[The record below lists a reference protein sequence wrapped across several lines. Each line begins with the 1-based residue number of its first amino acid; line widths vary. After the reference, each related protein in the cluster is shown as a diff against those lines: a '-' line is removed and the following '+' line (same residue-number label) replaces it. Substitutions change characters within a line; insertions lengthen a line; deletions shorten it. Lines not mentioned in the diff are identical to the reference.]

1 MKKISFLMALPLVMG
16 ATFTS
21 CVEDTQP
28 RLEQPTEFVLNTPMN
43 ADQTIVFRDDENYNN
58 LNSITF
64 TVSQPNY
71 GLGVTPTY
79 TVQLAKSQA
88 DFDAWDAAE
97 KTGDTD
103 TDNTI
108 VGADGLPLAYTLPT
122 QSTSAVIEIAGN
134 EFCDGMN
141 ALYGFDLD
149 NYNGETEPVSVRVH
163 AALQNAPYSEIWS
176 NTLNLNVSGYIPVTE
191 PGKLYLIGQP
201 TGWAI
206 DADQVYLEETG
217 IGTKLFTGKVYVG
230 AGEFQF
236 RFYSQ
241 LNDWDS
247 WSVGAADA
255 DSPVDISFTDGHYE
269 GPIFMSAGGK
279 DAKGKGSWQDTG
291 WTGGYLNITIN
302 TKEKT
307 IKMDVDNEEPKLF
320 IVGSFTGWDIASTD
334 YTLAETE
341 PNSNIFTG
349 TIENLEA
356 GSIEFAI
363 FTALGDWDKNYV
375 GPGGSFSIAAG
386 PFTANTNDAKGNWK
400 DENFPGGNL
409 TITVDLNSN
418 TILFE
423 Q

>member
-43 ADQTIVFRDDENYNN
+43 ADQTIVFRDDENYKN
-58 LNSITF
+58 LNNITF

-71 GLGVTPTY
+71 GLGVTPNY
-79 TVQLAKSQA
+79 TIQLAKSQA

-108 VGADGLPLAYTLPT
+108 AGADGLPLAYTLPT
-122 QSTSAVIEIAGN
+122 ISTSAVIEIAGN

-149 NYNGETEPVSVRVH
+149 NYHGETMPVSVRVLS
-163 AALQNAPYSEIWS
+163 AIQNAPYSNIWS
-176 NTLNLNVSGYIPVTE
+176 NTLNLNVSGYVPVTE

-201 TGWAI
+201 TGWDI
-206 DADQVYLEETG
+206 NADKVYLEETG
-217 IGTKLFTGKVYVG
+217 IGTKIFTGKVFIKT
-230 AGEFQF
+230 GEFQF

-241 LNDWDS
+241 LGDWES
-247 WSVGAADA
+247 WAVGSQDG

-269 GPIFMSAGGK
+269 GPIFMSAGGGDK
-279 DAKGKGSWQDTG
+279 KGKGSWQDAS
-291 WTGGYLNITIN
+291 WTEGYLNITIN

-307 IKMDVDNEEPKLF
+307 ITMDIDNQENLLYL
-320 IVGSFTGWDIASTD
+320 VGTFTGWDINATD
-334 YTLAETE
+334 YTLTETE
-341 PNSNIFTG
+341 PNSKIFKG
-349 TIENLEA
+349 TVENLPA
-356 GSIEFAI
+356 GTLEFAI

-375 GPGGSFSIAAG
+375 GPGGAFSLAAG
-386 PFTANTNDAKGNWK
+386 PFTANTEDKKGNWK
-400 DENFPGGNL
+400 DENFTGGNI

-418 TILFE
+418 TLLIE